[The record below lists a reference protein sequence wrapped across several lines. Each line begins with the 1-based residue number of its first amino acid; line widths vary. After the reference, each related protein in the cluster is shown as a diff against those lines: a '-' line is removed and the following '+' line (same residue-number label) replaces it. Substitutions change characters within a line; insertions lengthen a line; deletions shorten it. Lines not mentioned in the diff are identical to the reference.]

1 MAETG
6 SNKSKTEFSG
16 INIATVIIT
25 TSLLLTLIIFFA
37 AYSIANNKNLTEIKN
52 NYDLETTTENNSGNI
67 KRYSYFN
74 NDENE
79 KIISNKEEESVNEN
93 NITGEVE
100 ISRDNFLKKNL
111 DDPIGGFS
119 DPLYDSMDDDNKDET
134 TNENKVTNNSNQN
147 KSTSKTNKTYS
158 KPITT
163 TKQRTTTK
171 ANYPQIYNIKSY
183 DKKKLDPYISD
194 KEPYIIQIATHN
206 YLKSAQHIRDILIL
220 EHFNAYILDIKFEN
234 KAKYRIRIG
243 PFETKTKA
251 VNSWKRLVKESKI
264 KDVDKSIILVKK

>member
-1 MAETG
+1 MAETD
-6 SNKSKTEFSG
+6 SNKNKTEFSG

-37 AYSIANNKNLTEIKN
+37 AYSIANNKNLTKIKN
-52 NYDLETTTENNSGNI
+52 NYDLETTTENNSGDI

-79 KIISNKEEESVNEN
+79 KIISNKENGKADEN

-119 DPLYDSMDDDNKDET
+119 DPLYDSMGEDNKDET
-134 TNENKVTNNSNQN
+134 TNKNKVTDDDSKQS
-147 KSTSKTNKTYS
+147 KSTSTNNKTYT
-158 KPITT
+158 KTT
-163 TKQRTTTK
+163 IK

-183 DKKKLDPYISD
+183 DKKKSDPYISN

-220 EHFNAYILDIKFEN
+220 EDFNAYILNIKFNN
-234 KAKYRIRIG
+234 KTKYRIRIG
-243 PFETKTKA
+243 PFETKTEA